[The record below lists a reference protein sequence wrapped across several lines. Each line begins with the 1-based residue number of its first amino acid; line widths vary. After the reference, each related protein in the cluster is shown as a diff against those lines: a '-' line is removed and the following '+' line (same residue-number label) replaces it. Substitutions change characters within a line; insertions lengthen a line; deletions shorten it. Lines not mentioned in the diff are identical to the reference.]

1 MITIFLTISCLPQL
15 KGKFTQIIRF
25 RDWDEGLTSQFLAN
39 IGYPPQKRSELNANG
54 SREKV
59 ILNAAGV
66 QPLHGPTVASNTI
79 CCLDNL
85 SPRAF
90 PGSHTATCERP

>member
-1 MITIFLTISCLPQL
+1 MLGLGLGVGDGDESLTGPFSACPDFL
-15 KGKFTQIIRF
+15 
-25 RDWDEGLTSQFLAN
+25 
-39 IGYPPQKRSELNANG
+39 PQKRSELNANG

-66 QPLHGPTVASNTI
+66 QPLHGPSVASNTI

-90 PGSHTATCERP
+90 PGSHTAHL